1 VRIIRIGMAAATLLL
16 ALALAGCTALRL
28 GYNNGPFLAWWWI
41 DGYADFNREQSPH
54 VRGAID
60 RWFEWHRATQLT
72 EYLPLLVAWQQAA
85 PQPLSAEQACRWS
98 AEMRN
103 KLTPATDQAMLLG
116 VDVLPRMSAANFTAM
131 ERRYAKA
138 NDEMR
143 EEYLQSDR
151 NERMEASVERAV
163 KRMETLYG
171 RLDEPQRK
179 VIREQVLAS
188 PFDAD
193 GWLRERIRRQRDTL
207 TTLKKLAAEPRAEAR
222 LAGLRALA
230 MRNELA
236 EDPAYRAY
244 QVKLEAYNCEFIAR
258 VHNATT
264 ARQRQKAREALKG
277 WEEDLRSLIA
287 GPPSQPGGGQ

>member
-1 VRIIRIGMAAATLLL
+1 VL
-16 ALALAGCTALRL
+16 AVLVVLASAGCTALRL

-60 RWFEWHRATQLT
+60 RWFEWHRGTQLA
-72 EYLPLLVAWQQAA
+72 EYLPLLLAWQQAA
-85 PQPLSAEQACRWS
+85 PNALTAEQACRWS
-98 AEMRN
+98 AEMRT
-103 KLTPATDQAMLLG
+103 KLAPSTDQAMLLG
-116 VDVLPRMSAANFTAM
+116 VEILPRMTAANFAAI
-131 ERRYAKA
+131 ERRYAKV

-143 EEYLQSDR
+143 EEYLQADR

-179 VIREQVLAS
+179 AIREQVLAS

-193 GWLRERIRRQRDTL
+193 GWQRERIRRQRDTVA
-207 TTLKKLAAEPRAEAR
+207 TLKKLSTEPRAEAR

-230 MRNELA
+230 ARNEIA
-236 EDPAYRAY
+236 DDPGYRAY
-244 QVKLEAYNCEFIAR
+244 QLKLESYNCEFMAR
-258 VHNATT
+258 VHNSTT
-264 ARQRQKAREALKG
+264 PRQRQKAREALKG
-277 WEEDLRSLIA
+277 WEDDLRALMA
-287 GPPSQPGGGQ
+287 SQPGQQAVGGQ